1 MKFSL
6 AAIAGFAC
14 AVAAAK
20 LPAAFTLVADG
31 GYTVLTDGGKSL
43 ILPITKMYMN

>member
-6 AAIAGFAC
+6 AAIAGFAS

-31 GYTVLTDGGKSL
+31 GKTVLTDGGKS
-43 ILPITKMYMN
+43 IIVSIGKMYMS